1 MSLSED
7 ASREDARDLPRSS
20 PGPGA
25 FRRSRSRP
33 YITAR
38 ARYSASEPALRRRC
52 GEADV
57 ARRPGRRGP
66 PRRPSS
72 SSSSSS
78 SPPFDGS
85 SSASRTPWGS
95 VTALATTS
103 REVDVVSRFDDE
115 R

>member
-1 MSLSED
+1 MRLSED

-72 SSSSSS
+72 SDASS

-85 SSASRTPWGS
+85 SSAPRTPWGS

-103 REVDVVSRFDDE
+103 REVDVVSRFDNE